1 MDMTNETTWKPDA
14 HCLALDGV
22 RGVAILAVTV
32 YRLCKELDVNSNPL
46 FAWIRSLAPMGE
58 RGVDLF
64 FVLSGFLITGILL
77 RSRTK
82 PNYFRNF
89 IIRRSL
95 RIFPLYFLSLFLGLL
110 VLPLFF
116 HCDALETARSNQIYL
131 WSYTSNLKMSWENQ
145 WCFGAFDH
153 FWSLC
158 VEEHFYFIWPAVVL
172 FLPNRRLAAL
182 CIGLFFLT
190 GFARTIV
197 ASRMGYD
204 VAVSVATFF
213 RADALSIGALVAV
226 LLSSPINK
234 DRLRSSGLLIAVVL
248 LPVLLAVAFTGRR
261 LLEIPNSLCPAFF
274 AAGLVYVLLSP
285 TKSLV
290 VRCFES
296 NWLRTLGKY
305 SYGMYVVQLPLVS
318 LLPLKLT
325 SQYLPE
331 NVIVSGF
338 AYIVLMFATIVLTAM
353 ASYHLFE
360 SRFLTWKSRFS

>member
-1 MDMTNETTWKPDA
+1 MDMPNETTWKPDA

-22 RGVAILAVTV
+22 RGIAILAVTV
-32 YRLCKELDVNSNPL
+32 YRLCKELDPGSSEFFGLV
-46 FAWIRSLAPMGE
+46 RSITPMGE

-110 VLPLFF
+110 ILPRFIQS
-116 HCDALETARSNQIYL
+116 DALEMARGHQIYL
-131 WSYTSNLKMSWENQ
+131 WTYTSNLKMSWDNQ

-158 VEEHFYFIWPAVVL
+158 VEEHFYFVWPSIVL
-172 FLPNRRLAAL
+172 LLSNKRLAAF
-182 CIGLFFLT
+182 CVGLFLLV
-190 GFARTIV
+190 GSARTI
-197 ASRMGYD
+197 ATCGIGWD

-213 RADALSIGALVAV
+213 RADALSIGALAAI
-226 LLSSPINK
+226 LLTSQINVIQ
-234 DRLRSSGLLIAVVL
+234 LRKFSLLIAVAL
-248 LPVLLAVAFTGRR
+248 LPILLAIASTGRR
-261 LLEIPNSLCPAFF
+261 LLELPNSLCPVFF
-274 AAGLVYVLLSP
+274 AASLIFILSS
-285 TKSLV
+285 KSNSLI
-290 VRCFES
+290 VRCCES
-296 NWLRTLGKY
+296 IWLRTLGKY

-318 LLPLKLT
+318 LLPLSLA
-325 SQYLPE
+325 SDYLPQ
-331 NVIVSGF
+331 NIFVSAGI
-338 AYIVLMFATIVLTAM
+338 YISMMFALILLTAI

-360 SRFLTWKSRFS
+360 RHFLSWKSRFS

>member
-1 MDMTNETTWKPDA
+1 
-14 HCLALDGV
+14 
-22 RGVAILAVTV
+22 LAV
-32 YRLCKELDVNSNPL
+32 
-46 FAWIRSLAPMGE
+46 
-58 RGVDLF
+58 
-64 FVLSGFLITGILL
+64 
-77 RSRTK
+77 
-82 PNYFRNF
+82 
-89 IIRRSL
+89 
-95 RIFPLYFLSLFLGLL
+95 
-110 VLPLFF
+110 
-116 HCDALETARSNQIYL
+116 
-131 WSYTSNLKMSWENQ
+131 
-145 WCFGAFDH
+145 
-153 FWSLC
+153 
-158 VEEHFYFIWPAVVL
+158 
-172 FLPNRRLAAL
+172 L

-197 ASRMGYD
+197 ASQMGYD

-213 RADALSIGALVAV
+213 RADALSIGALAAV

-338 AYIVLMFATIVLTAM
+338 AYIVLMFATIALTAM

>member
-1 MDMTNETTWKPDA
+1 MDMPNESTWKPDA
-14 HCLALDGV
+14 HCLVLDGV
-22 RGVAILAVTV
+22 RGLAILSVTV
-32 YRLCKELDVNSNPL
+32 YRLCKELDPDSNPL
-46 FAWIRSLAPMGE
+46 FAWIRSVAPMGE

-110 VLPLFF
+110 ILPQFI
-116 HCDALETARSNQIYL
+116 HSEALELARSNQTYL
-131 WSYTSNLKMSWENQ
+131 WTYTSNLKMSWDNQ

-158 VEEHFYFIWPAVVL
+158 VEEHFYFVWPAIVL
-172 FLPNRRLAAL
+172 LLSNRRLAAF

-190 GFARTIV
+190 GCVRTIA
-197 ASRMGYD
+197 ASETGWD

-213 RADALSIGALVAV
+213 RADSLSIGALAAI

-234 DRLRSSGLLIAVVL
+234 IQLRKVSLVAMFALLPLLLAIAVS
-248 LPVLLAVAFTGRR
+248 GRR

-274 AAGLVYVLLSP
+274 AAGLMVVLLSKP
-285 TKSLV
+285 NSLI

-296 NWLRTLGKY
+296 IWLRTLGKY

-318 LLPLKLT
+318 LLPLKLA

-331 NVIVSGF
+331 NILVSGVVYF
-338 AYIVLMFATIVLTAM
+338 GMMFTMILLAAI

-360 SRFLTWKSRFS
+360 RHFLSWKSRFS

>member
-1 MDMTNETTWKPDA
+1 MDTPNETTWKPDA

-22 RGVAILAVTV
+22 RGIAILAVTV
-32 YRLCKELDVNSNPL
+32 YRLCKELDPESNSF
-46 FAWIRSLAPMGE
+46 FAWIRSVAPMGE

-110 VLPLFF
+110 ILPQFV
-116 HCDALETARSNQIYL
+116 HSDALELARSNQAYL
-131 WSYTSNLKMSWENQ
+131 WTYASNLKMSWDNQ

-158 VEEHFYFIWPAVVL
+158 VEEHFYFVWPAVVL
-172 FLPNRRLAAL
+172 FLPNRRLAAF
-182 CIGLFFLT
+182 CIGLFILT
-190 GFARTIV
+190 GLARTIV
-197 ASRMGYD
+197 ASRVGWD

-213 RADALSIGALVAV
+213 RADALSIGALAAI

-234 DRLRSSGLLIAVVL
+234 IQLRKVSLLVAVAL
-248 LPVLLAVAFTGRR
+248 LPLLLAIALTGRR

-274 AAGLVYVLLSP
+274 AACLMVVLLS
-285 TKSLV
+285 KSESWI
-290 VRCFES
+290 VRSCES
-296 NWLRTLGKY
+296 IWLRTLGKY

-318 LLPLKLT
+318 LLPLKLA

-331 NVIVSGF
+331 NIFVTGF
-338 AYIVLMFATIVLTAM
+338 VYIGMMFAMILVAAI

-360 SRFLTWKSRFS
+360 RHFLSWKSRFS